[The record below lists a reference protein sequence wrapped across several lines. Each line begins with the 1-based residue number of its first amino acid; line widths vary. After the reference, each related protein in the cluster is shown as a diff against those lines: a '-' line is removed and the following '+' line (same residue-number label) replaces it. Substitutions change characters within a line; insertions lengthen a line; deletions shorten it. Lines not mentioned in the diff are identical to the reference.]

1 MRKTALLTG
10 VAGLLLMT
18 APAFAQDGTAP
29 QTPAPS
35 STPQDAAPPRS
46 LTLQPGATVKGSDGA
61 VLGQLE
67 GARNGPGGQ
76 ELTVRGA
83 DGQLRAIPVSGGVTQ
98 QGADISV
105 GWSGSQFQAAPPIAD
120 PAQAAEPAE
129 PATPAVPGQ
138 PGEPATPA
146 QPATPAT
153 PATPAEP
160 AATPDASTPP
170 PGEATPTPETAPPP
184 AEPTIAP
191 DAASPPADETE
202 PTPTEPADPAQT
214 REPMTPDQPNA

>member
-120 PAQAAEPAE
+120 PAQAAEPAT

-153 PATPAEP
+153 PAEP
-160 AATPDASTPP
+160 AATPDASNPP

-184 AEPTIAP
+184 AEPTTAP

-214 REPMTPDQPNA
+214 REPMTPDQPGA

>member
-120 PAQAAEPAE
+120 PAQAAEPAT

-153 PATPAEP
+153 PAEP
-160 AATPDASTPP
+160 AATPDASNPP

-184 AEPTIAP
+184 AEPTTAP

-214 REPMTPDQPNA
+214 RKPMTPDQPGA